1 VKNYQDLFTF
11 LIKKKIAIKFVFY
24 IVLFREKTDDKT
36 IDIDSDLVHRK
47 KYSLQISFCPS
58 ASNAIN
64 KVQTHGKNLLVNANV
79 IFSRMSQIRI
89 SWQRETALSTRRFE
103 GKSLM

>member
-1 VKNYQDLFTF
+1 MKKNAKNCQDLFT
-11 LIKKKIAIKFVFY
+11 ITKKSQLNLYFIQFY
-24 IVLFREKTDDKT
+24 TDDKT

-47 KYSLQISFCPS
+47 KYPLRISFCPS

-64 KVQTHGKNLLVNANV
+64 NKVQTHGKDLLVNANV
-79 IFSRMSQIRI
+79 VFSRMSQIRI